1 MFIEGYYIGSN
12 TMSPVKANQGIGTS
26 TTIVDDILVEL
37 RHATT
42 YALVASTQALLLTN
56 GTAACTFLTAP
67 SGSFYV
73 VVKHRSAI
81 ETWSSN
87 PVVIAASSSYNF
99 TTAANKA
106 FGNNMREIE
115 PGIFAFYNGDIN
127 QDGAMDNSDFEQ
139 LFPDIDNSNYG
150 VQATDLNGDGAVD
163 NSDLE
168 NIFGNVDNSIY
179 TNRPY

>member
-1 MFIEGYYIGSN
+1 M
-12 TMSPVKANQGIGTS
+12 TPVKANQGIGTS

-56 GTAACTFLTAP
+56 GTAACTFSTAP
-67 SGSFYV
+67 NGSFYV

-99 TTAANKA
+99 TNAANKA

-127 QDGAMDNSDFEQ
+127 QDNT
-139 LFPDIDNSNYG
+139 IDNTDSDALLADVSISNFG
-150 VQATDLNGDGAVD
+150 ELSTDLNGDGSVD
-163 NSDLE
+163 NSDTDLFFINLE
-168 NIFGNVDNSIY
+168 NSVFASF
-179 TNRPY
+179 PE